1 MEKSRLFRLFYHL
14 RQACANCII
23 ILPSVGAQAAGA
35 ILDAVLRICK
45 AAAALIPQ
53 GIQGAEAKQA
63 IEILRVCAFMARK
76 IFAFPILEKFIV
88 FHNFLRYT

>member
-14 RQACANCII
+14 SQACANRII

-35 ILDAVLRICK
+35 ILDAALRICK
-45 AAAALIPQ
+45 AAAALVSQ
-53 GIQGAEAKQA
+53 GIQRAEAKEA
-63 IEILRVCAFMARK
+63 IEILRISAFMTRK
-76 IFAFPILEKFIV
+76 IFAFPILKKFIV